1 MSRSIIFTHS
11 YHHRNT
17 QKIAEVIA
25 AKLGAAIVE
34 VKNYTVFNLDDYE
47 LFGFGAGI
55 DGGKHYQEM
64 LDFAAKLP
72 GVHDKKA
79 FLFSTSATFSEKRMA
94 ALHTYLRD
102 LLKLKGFEIIGE
114 FGCKGFTTRSIF
126 NLVGGANKGSPNS
139 GDIGNAERF
148 AEKINGVLFNGKAQ

>member
-1 MSRSIIFTHS
+1 MSKAIIFTHS

-17 QKIAEVIA
+17 QKIAEAIA
-25 AKLGAAIVE
+25 AKLGAVIVDVE
-34 VKNYTVFNLDDYE
+34 NHTDFNMSDYE

-64 LDFAAKLP
+64 LDFAANLP
-72 GVHDKKA
+72 SVHGKKA

-94 ALHTYLRD
+94 VEHTHLRD
-102 LLKLKGFEIIGE
+102 VLKQKGFEIVGE

-126 NLVGGANKGSPNS
+126 NLIGGANKGHPNR
-139 GDIGNAERF
+139 GDMRNAESF
-148 AEKINGVLFNGKAQ
+148 AEKIKG